1 MTYKFE
7 QGQDIFPPGPWQEL
21 RQWCPGAQ
29 GRREESPWKRGMTQA
44 RIVFQRKVHKKG
56 KETLLGVDDIGSIGF
71 NRGHTPDQ
79 EEAFG
84 EPVER
89 HLDYIVGQTSSDEA
103 YPASNEVGKVLY
115 NREEGEDDPVGEPLR
130 IVVLHRAL
138 QGLDGAVG
146 RVEEA
151 HSVGQQ
157 LMD

>member
-1 MTYKFE
+1 
-7 QGQDIFPPGPWQEL
+7 
-21 RQWCPGAQ
+21 
-29 GRREESPWKRGMTQA
+29 MTQA
-44 RIVFQRKVHKKG
+44 RIVFQRKVPKKG

-71 NRGHTPDQ
+71 NRGHAPDQ

-103 YPASNEVGKVLY
+103 YPASNEVGKVLD

-130 IVVLHRAL
+130 VVAL
-138 QGLDGAVG
+138 RSTLEGLDGAVG
-146 RVEEA
+146 WVEES

-157 LMD
+157 LKEKCSKRSSGKPKPT